1 MARSGLKKMLEE
13 GVKDEQ
19 KRLEAS
25 ANQENGTSDVEENPK
40 EKKPP
45 KPDPKPEPEPMPK
58 ATEQKTD
65 TEPEEKNKGG
75 RPSYETTGETKRKQY
90 TLTLIPEFYDEITA
104 YRDTH
109 KKRNG
114 KKMSFAEF
122 LETAAIE
129 YMDNHK

>member
-1 MARSGLKKMLEE
+1 MAGRSGLKKMLEE
-13 GVKDEQ
+13 GIKEEQRQLQESAAPKKESSVKSKQDKTQPE
-19 KRLEAS
+19 
-25 ANQENGTSDVEENPK
+25 D
-40 EKKPP
+40 PP
-45 KPDPKPEPEPMPK
+45 AIINIPDPTVEQSDSEPV
-58 ATEQKTD
+58 
-65 TEPEEKNKGG
+65 EKNKGG
-75 RPSYETTGETKRKQY
+75 RPSYESTGETKRKQY
-90 TLTLIPEFYDEITA
+90 TLTLIPEFYNEITA